1 MSAAEKEADELLTV
15 ESERV
20 GTSNG
25 YPVMEASA
33 TVTSPITD
41 QWYRLT
47 RWEKRGDG
55 KQRALEKEP
64 GSTRVRSRRRLNR

>member
-15 ESERV
+15 EEEQI
-20 GTSNG
+20 GTRNG
-25 YPVMEASA
+25 YPLMEGERYSK
-33 TVTSPITD
+33 SPISD

-55 KQRALEKEP
+55 KQRAVEKKPVDE
-64 GSTRVRSRRRLNR
+64 STVEEAIER

>member
-25 YPVMEASA
+25 YPLMEGVRYSK
-33 TVTSPITD
+33 SPISD

-47 RWEKRGDG
+47 RWEHRGDG
-55 KQRALEKEP
+55 KQRAIQKEP
-64 GSTRVRSRRRLNR
+64 VDESTVEEAIER

>member
-15 ESERV
+15 EEERV

-25 YPVMEASA
+25 YPVMEGVRYSK
-33 TVTSPITD
+33 SPITD

-55 KQRALEKEP
+55 KQRAIEKEP
-64 GSTRVRSRRRLNR
+64 VDESTVEEEIGR